1 MYSIATKWDAPSRFQ
16 VIACAIMVVDSP
28 GALIQGFRLGSVVE
42 VDGASFNDRLG
53 RRVHLQC
60 PLIACKVGPSSGFL
74 REGDRLNFGLQ
85 RVFDLEFSELRGW
98 GLQRGPAQWLHSPGT
113 AGSDEAKRRQKTW
126 TRHCRLR
133 CAAGPEA
140 SAGLLG
146 RRGCY
151 VPGREGFLR
160 LKDEVEQAFD
170 YVKSLAQSG
179 KLERLPEEV
188 EEGYLGEG
196 ARARVA
202 WMDPSD
208 RNSLQDVLFSLV
220 LWMKVLSVS
229 LGALQPLLHA
239 CEGDDEDGFIQEI
252 RAALSG
258 GFQSARAILESAK
271 AKSAGA
277 FGEFALRCLVKLIS
291 NPVGRVCI
299 GIALFLLQAEK
310 RPVAGAMGQCQST
323 DVGADTLLEE
333 EAQAAGS
340 LVCRSQART
349 FPPVPG
355 KATVLD
361 YASSASAAEECA
373 FFLEQV
379 VSVPGIDDAMRACA
393 SSRLPYVRVW
403 VESGGKTLGEVAE
416 WPSRPSSHPSWF
428 SARKL
433 GLRMAAALSATLRIE
448 VCDGSTVLGSAQTNM
463 KDLRVHQRIELA
475 ADVRPGLQKSSVV
488 FQILDCQAVLR
499 PKSVYLIRHGESEW
513 NKAQRSLNLH
523 GMVRTTDHP
532 LSAKGRDQ
540 AEALRHLLQMEL
552 DKAGSDKAD
561 PSVAPMLQPGLI
573 LASPLGRAL
582 QTAIIAYG
590 PLLEKAKLGRNE
602 LVLAPNCKEKQ
613 NFGGLDTVCT
623 KLGEEILQSSQEEL
637 RVLYSRLEK
646 DKFIVDAFRQLRFDV
661 EEVQERW
668 WPEGQAESTGQLKAR
683 MREFMYQLLFSSQE
697 SLVIFG
703 HSLFFQQLM
712 REFLSDD
719 VRPVH
724 VELNGLEGGP
734 VTGSR

>member
-1 MYSIATKWDAPSRFQ
+1 
-16 VIACAIMVVDSP
+16 
-28 GALIQGFRLGSVVE
+28 
-42 VDGASFNDRLG
+42 
-53 RRVHLQC
+53 
-60 PLIACKVGPSSGFL
+60 
-74 REGDRLNFGLQ
+74 
-85 RVFDLEFSELRGW
+85 
-98 GLQRGPAQWLHSPGT
+98 
-113 AGSDEAKRRQKTW
+113 
-126 TRHCRLR
+126 
-133 CAAGPEA
+133 
-140 SAGLLG
+140 
-146 RRGCY
+146 
-151 VPGREGFLR
+151 
-160 LKDEVEQAFD
+160 
-170 YVKSLAQSG
+170 
-179 KLERLPEEV
+179 
-188 EEGYLGEG
+188 
-196 ARARVA
+196 
-202 WMDPSD
+202 
-208 RNSLQDVLFSLV
+208 
-220 LWMKVLSVS
+220 
-229 LGALQPLLHA
+229 
-239 CEGDDEDGFIQEI
+239 
-252 RAALSG
+252 
-258 GFQSARAILESAK
+258 
-271 AKSAGA
+271 
-277 FGEFALRCLVKLIS
+277 
-291 NPVGRVCI
+291 
-299 GIALFLLQAEK
+299 
-310 RPVAGAMGQCQST
+310 
-323 DVGADTLLEE
+323 
-333 EAQAAGS
+333 
-340 LVCRSQART
+340 
-349 FPPVPG
+349 
-355 KATVLD
+355 
-361 YASSASAAEECA
+361 
-373 FFLEQV
+373 
-379 VSVPGIDDAMRACA
+379 
-393 SSRLPYVRVW
+393 
-403 VESGGKTLGEVAE
+403 
-416 WPSRPSSHPSWF
+416 
-428 SARKL
+428 
-433 GLRMAAALSATLRIE
+433 MAAALSATLRIE

-475 ADVRPGLQKSSVV
+475 ADVRPGVQKSSVV

-712 REFLSDD
+712 REFMSDD
-719 VRPVH
+719 VRKSVVGQQLSKSKLPNCGVVRLQVDPSRMLSGPFVEAELVLGTEMVTADSFSLNCCAESADLQDELRIDAVSLNANGTLETIPEEGPEEVGQSPGRSPETEPVAAAALDTQG
-724 VELNGLEGGP
+724 VQEP
-734 VTGSR
+734 VTKPSGPNQASQAPAKPAEPPGTSTKKPAKKCCPF

>member
-1 MYSIATKWDAPSRFQ
+1 
-16 VIACAIMVVDSP
+16 
-28 GALIQGFRLGSVVE
+28 
-42 VDGASFNDRLG
+42 
-53 RRVHLQC
+53 
-60 PLIACKVGPSSGFL
+60 
-74 REGDRLNFGLQ
+74 
-85 RVFDLEFSELRGW
+85 
-98 GLQRGPAQWLHSPGT
+98 
-113 AGSDEAKRRQKTW
+113 
-126 TRHCRLR
+126 
-133 CAAGPEA
+133 
-140 SAGLLG
+140 
-146 RRGCY
+146 
-151 VPGREGFLR
+151 
-160 LKDEVEQAFD
+160 
-170 YVKSLAQSG
+170 
-179 KLERLPEEV
+179 
-188 EEGYLGEG
+188 
-196 ARARVA
+196 
-202 WMDPSD
+202 
-208 RNSLQDVLFSLV
+208 
-220 LWMKVLSVS
+220 
-229 LGALQPLLHA
+229 
-239 CEGDDEDGFIQEI
+239 
-252 RAALSG
+252 
-258 GFQSARAILESAK
+258 
-271 AKSAGA
+271 
-277 FGEFALRCLVKLIS
+277 
-291 NPVGRVCI
+291 
-299 GIALFLLQAEK
+299 
-310 RPVAGAMGQCQST
+310 MGQCQST

-475 ADVRPGLQKSSVV
+475 ADVRPGVQKSSVV

-719 VRPVH
+719 VRKSVVGQQLSKSKLPNCGVVRLQVDPSRMLSGPFVEAELVLGTEMVTADSFSLNCCAESADLQDELRIDAVSLNANGTLETIPEEGPEEVGQSPGRSPETEPVAAAALDTQG
-724 VELNGLEGGP
+724 VQEP
-734 VTGSR
+734 VTKPSGPNQASQAPAKPAEPPGTSTKKPAKKCCPF